1 MKKKLIPALL
11 SSMFLMACNSDET
24 VITPDPAPVSQVKF
38 AQFNLSF
45 AVDND
50 PTENY
55 DRWVEYMG
63 LTVAQ
68 QDALISAWKK
78 DVESG
83 EAGGAEHLLAERV
96 IQIRNVAAIIQKNR
110 PDVLL
115 MNEFNND
122 GDAVDT
128 RVLDGFQKN
137 YLSVSQS
144 LSSVDGFINGEDM
157 LEPIEYPFAKN
168 YATNTG
174 LLTEFDLNNDGQ
186 TGGADDAHGFG
197 FYHGHYGFALLS
209 KFEIDHSN
217 TRTFQKFLR
226 KDLLGAVNPVIEVCD
241 GSKPIPDG
249 MAGGDLWFNE
259 AEWNALRLSS
269 KNHVD
274 APILVNTPKG
284 KVAINVLLAHPTP
297 SGFDTVTYNNRYR
310 NSEEN
315 LFWHQYLNGEESLY
329 DDKGQKGGF
338 AGQHFVFMG
347 DMNADNVVGTQV
359 NKPWDGI
366 IQLLGNEKVN
376 QSVAQV
382 GQEFTPTSLGA
393 AESKN
398 PANNW
403 NPVHTYPEIRTS
415 VFGSRADY
423 AVPSASLEVVD
434 SGVYWAAEGYTGRL
448 LFNDPRV
455 GKYGDSKEVSSD
467 HRFVWVTVKVD

>member
-11 SSMFLMACNSDET
+11 SSMFLMACSSDET
-24 VITPDPAPVSQVKF
+24 VIVTEPAPVSEVKF

-50 PTENY
+50 PAESY
-55 DRWVEYMG
+55 ERWVEYMS
-63 LTVAQ
+63 LTVAE
-68 QDALISAWKK
+68 QDKLIAAWKEEPTDSQ
-78 DVESG
+78 DVS
-83 EAGGAEHLLAERV
+83 AEHLLAERV
-96 IQIRNVAAIIQKNR
+96 IQIRNIAAIIQKNR

-128 RVLDGFQKN
+128 KVLEGFQNN
-137 YLSVSQS
+137 YLAVSQS
-144 LSSVDGFINGEDM
+144 LNSVDGGDM
-157 LEPIEYPFAKN
+157 LEPIEYPFAQN

-174 LLTEFDLNNDGQ
+174 LMTEFDLNNDGKKN
-186 TGGADDAHGFG
+186 GADDAYGFG

-209 KFEIDHSN
+209 KFEIDTDN

-226 KDLLGAVNPVIEVCD
+226 KDLPGAVNPEIEVCD
-241 GSKPIPDG
+241 GSKTMPEG
-249 MAGGDLWFNE
+249 MKCGDLWYSE

-274 APILVNTPKG
+274 APILVNTPSG
-284 KVAINVLLAHPTP
+284 KVTINVLLAHPTP

-315 LFWHQYLNGEESLY
+315 AFWHHYISGEESLY
-329 DDKGQKGGF
+329 DDKGNKGGF
-338 AGQHFVFMG
+338 SGEHFVVMG
-347 DMNADNVVGTQV
+347 DMNADNVIGTQI

-403 NPVHTYPEIRTS
+403 NPVHTNPEIRTS

-423 AVPSASLEVVD
+423 AVPSASLDVVD
-434 SGVYWAAEGYTGRL
+434 SGVYWAAEGYKGRL
-448 LFNDPRV
+448 LFNDSRV
-455 GKYGDSKEVSSD
+455 GKFGDSKEISSD